1 MKTIKDSCIDLL
13 KNEDIRKDMREMIRP
28 ICQIIYNEI
37 YIYVW
42 FICLY
47 NVFFIAIFMHRTL
60 LRSDFLVILDGHSTI
75 VYMSF
80 GWHSTNILAVLQ
92 FKQNF

>member
-1 MKTIKDSCIDLL
+1 MYNNNNNNNKIMKTIKDSCIDLL

-47 NVFFIAIFMHRTL
+47 NVFFIVLLLFNLFLL
-60 LRSDFLVILDGHSTI
+60 LRFLYSIDKKGKELC
-75 VYMSF
+75 
-80 GWHSTNILAVLQ
+80 
-92 FKQNF
+92 